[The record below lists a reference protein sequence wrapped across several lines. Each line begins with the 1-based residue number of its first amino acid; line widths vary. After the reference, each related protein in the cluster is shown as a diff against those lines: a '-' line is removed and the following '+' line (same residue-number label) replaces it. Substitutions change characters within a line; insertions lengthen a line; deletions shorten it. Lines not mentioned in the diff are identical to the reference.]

1 MEGRLE
7 NENLLRTSAG
17 APWWP
22 AIYLNLR
29 TLTSCHGVPV
39 SSRLCRVADPSRQS
53 ATGHKG
59 RPRRRRWWP
68 FAHSNECDGIH
79 HRWELSQIRLAI
91 CSMLPT
97 LCLVD
102 PSRPYGCTAC
112 CFTGSIVSSR
122 DSLADGNGKAGSPL
136 AHNHPNMV
144 FTSCW
149 RSKDPFAHAPSG
161 FDHCI
166 RFKATGRNANNVL
179 YYIIML
185 PSHFLNG

>member
-122 DSLADGNGKAGSPL
+122 DSLAARRWLTTTRIWYLHHAGVQKIRSLMLHRDLTIASASRPL
-136 AHNHPNMV
+136 VGM
-144 FTSCW
+144 
-149 RSKDPFAHAPSG
+149 
-161 FDHCI
+161 
-166 RFKATGRNANNVL
+166 L
-179 YYIIML
+179 IMYCTIL
-185 PSHFLNG
+185 